1 MIHVERKS
9 LPNGSVPFH
18 AVRDAQVRDVIMRLN
33 ENIASLKRQNDA
45 LVEAVI
51 ELQKKWR

>member
-1 MIHVERKS
+1 MIHVERRS

-18 AVRDAQVRDVIMRLN
+18 AVRDAQARDVIMRLN
-33 ENIASLKRQNDA
+33 ENVISLKKQIDVLA
-45 LVEAVI
+45 EAVI

>member
-18 AVRDAQVRDVIMRLN
+18 AVRDAQVRDVVMRLN
-33 ENIASLKRQNDA
+33 ENIVSLKKQNDVLA
-45 LVEAVI
+45 EAVV
-51 ELQKKWR
+51 ELQKKGR